1 MKSATIPVVCTKAEA
16 QQAFIK
22 KGLASEERARR
33 SGEYICARAVLKELD
48 SMLESAR
55 RERGANQ

>member
-1 MKSATIPVVCTKAEA
+1 MKSATISAARMKAEA

-22 KGLASEERARR
+22 KGLASGEEARR
-33 SGEYICARAVLKELD
+33 SGEYICARTVLKELD